1 MNNRLIIGRYIVGD
15 SFIHQLDPRAKLLGM
30 ILFMSAIFLVNS
42 YFTIVI
48 ALFFT
53 VVILLLSK
61 IPLLLYVKA
70 IRPLLFLL
78 LFISLFHIFFHQ
90 EGARLLQ
97 AGNFSIYSGG
107 LEKGLVSAGRMTLF
121 ITFAA
126 MISFTTQPDAI
137 ANGLSSL
144 LKPLQLLRIPV
155 ARFSLMLSIALRFIP
170 TIFEEAER
178 IWKAQVSRGFS
189 LANKPLKE
197 KAQLIIALL
206 VPVTQGAFRRALA
219 LADSMEAR
227 NYRLDSKR
235 TAYRQLNWTIADT
248 SYLCFF
254 IIPIICIAFFQ
265 KTL

>member
-15 SFIHQLDPRAKLLGM
+15 SFIHRLDPRSKLIGM
-30 ILFMSAIFLVNS
+30 FLFMIAIFLVNS
-42 YFTIVI
+42 YTTIVI
-48 ALFFT
+48 ALLFT
-53 VVILLLSK
+53 TSILLLSK
-61 IPLLLYVKA
+61 IPLLLYLKA

-78 LFISLFHIFFHQ
+78 IFISLFHVFFHN
-90 EGARLLQ
+90 EGSRLLQ
-97 AGNFSIYSGG
+97 AGNFAIYSGG

-126 MISFTTQPDAI
+126 MLSFTTQPDSI
-137 ANGLSSL
+137 ATGLSSI
-144 LKPLQLLRIPV
+144 LKPLNKLRIPV

-206 VPVTQGAFRRALA
+206 VPVTQGAFRRAIS

-227 NYRLDSKR
+227 NYRLDHKR
-235 TAYRQLNWTIADT
+235 TAYRQMTWTIADS
-248 SYLCFF
+248 SYLCMF
-254 IIPIICIAFFQ
+254 IIPIVLIAVFQ
-265 KTL
+265 KVF